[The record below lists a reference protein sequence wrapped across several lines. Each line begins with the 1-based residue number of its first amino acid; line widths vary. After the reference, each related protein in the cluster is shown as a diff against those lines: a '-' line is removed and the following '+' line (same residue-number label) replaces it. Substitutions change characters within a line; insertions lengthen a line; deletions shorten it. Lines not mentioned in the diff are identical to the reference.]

1 MGRVLGV
8 QVVLRRTDE
17 DLFIGIEKL
26 HSRVIVMAVA
36 TAVTMMIPILAFGNA
51 ASRSRREPGLEYLG
65 LSHWNLTNTLTSV
78 LIGSHLALS

>member
-65 LSHWNLTNTLTSV
+65 LR
-78 LIGSHLALS
+78 IGT